1 MFYIFKL
8 AYLNIHKFLTDLAI
22 KINIKGVRKKYI
34 GDILWVFEIIQSFFS
49 VNLLLMQF
57 TFHNCI
63 NVIRYK
69 YLVGNRNSDK
79 FNVQKCFSEIY
90 LGLIYQEIALGYQP

>member
-1 MFYIFKL
+1 
-8 AYLNIHKFLTDLAI
+8 
-22 KINIKGVRKKYI
+22 
-34 GDILWVFEIIQSFFS
+34 
-49 VNLLLMQF
+49 MQF